1 MTTYDKSAQSIQ
13 QCISLIK
20 YKKEM
25 KTMIVAVFAIGIVIG
40 VLGHICYQDS
50 EHANRIAR
58 SEEIEKRRKARR
70 NEAS

>member
-1 MTTYDKSAQSIQ
+1 
-13 QCISLIK
+13 
-20 YKKEM
+20 
-25 KTMIVAVFAIGIVIG
+25 MIIAVFAIGIAIG

-70 NEAS
+70 TEAS